1 MIIKKINIAAFGK
14 LHAQTIEFSEGLNV
28 IYGGN
33 EAGKTTLHKFIEGMF
48 FGFFKTYSKNKLYTD
63 DYAKY
68 TPWTSGEYQ
77 GSIEYEHEG
86 KTYRLERNFDKR
98 NESVRLYDIATGDDL
113 SEKMEYDS
121 VQKLYDASLHL
132 GINRSLFNNTV
143 SIAQMANATDDD
155 LKREIGDLLVNTG
168 DAHDS
173 NISFKKAVEILDRHK
188 AAIGTKRQTRSAF
201 GSNIAKLQ
209 QLEEEKQFTQ
219 NIYEENKEKYLQIK
233 ALENELEKTMQKKEQ
248 IITLQ
253 ETRSAKEASEK
264 YERYIALQEEIDELQ
279 KKQNQKMRVDD
290 SDYEIYQEAS
300 AKYDICRDNLD
311 ELQSKRT
318 ILERQL
324 VTLNI
329 EISAFKQQQKEV
341 SADEMMQDA
350 SLLTHY
356 TEKLEALQEKK
367 ETDEDPGIAKR
378 YRQYRKIER
387 ILSMS
392 GTATLMIAAI
402 LAGVGYFVEPMF
414 YYGAIGL
421 GAIGIA
427 CLAFWAFFSS
437 KSSALEPKFE
447 RYDTLMS
454 RTVNMII
461 MCEVD
466 IDQLK
471 QKYECQTV
479 EELTELLQDA
489 QNTNQRQQGFE
500 KEIEEYQNKLKEI
513 ENEYGLIS
521 SDMEQYRSTMDDILE
536 KANVDTLE
544 ELKLAIQTTRQQ
556 GVVQAKLDA
565 AKSAA
570 QELLKDTT
578 LEQLRTLSKKA
589 DDSMI
594 SGEQPLEEIMP
605 NAMEIVNDEILRITS
620 SISSLEGSVKESENA
635 VRALNEIDEE
645 IADVSQKIEGFEIDL
660 NAYELAEEK
669 MQEISKHFHSDFASE
684 FNAYI
689 SEIVKRVTYGKY
701 SDVKVNDQMQIKVM
715 DASSDKLVDIS
726 ALSGGTMDQLYFAVR
741 FAIMDLIIQQKN
753 VPVLLDDCFLQYDD
767 TRLNN
772 ILSFIAEKSKERQI
786 LLFTCRLTEKE
797 LLKSTESSFR
807 LIEL

>member
-14 LHAQTIEFSEGLNV
+14 LHNQTIEFSDGLNV

-48 FGFFKTYSKNKLYTD
+48 FGFFKTYSKNKLYTED
-63 DYAKY
+63 HAKY
-68 TPWTSGEYQ
+68 LPWVSGEYQ

-86 KTYRLERNFDKR
+86 RTYRLERNFDKR
-98 NESVRLYDIATGDDL
+98 NEFVRLYDNTTGDDL
-113 SEKMEYDS
+113 SEQMEYDS
-121 VQKLYDASLHL
+121 VQRLYDASLHL
-132 GINRSLFNNTV
+132 GINRSLFNNTI

-155 LKREIGDLLVNTG
+155 LIREIGDLLVNTG

-201 GSNIAKLQ
+201 GSNVAKLQ
-209 QLEEEKQFTQ
+209 QLEEEKLFTQ
-219 NIYEENKEKYLQIK
+219 NIYEENKEKYLKIK
-233 ALENELEKTMQKKEQ
+233 SLKKELERTMQRKEE

-253 ETRSAKEASEK
+253 EKRSAEEASERYK
-264 YERYIALQEEIDELQ
+264 RYITLQEEIDELQ
-279 KKQNQKMRVDD
+279 KKQDQKISVDD

-300 AKYDICRDNLD
+300 AKYDICRENLD
-311 ELQSKRT
+311 ELQNKRT

-329 EISAFKQQQKEV
+329 EMSAFRQQQEEV
-341 SADEMMQDA
+341 SAEEMIQDA
-350 SLLTHY
+350 SLLMHY
-356 TEKLEALQEKK
+356 TEKLKTLQEKK
-367 ETDEDPGIAKR
+367 ETDEDPSIAKR

-402 LAGVGYFVEPMF
+402 LAGVGYFVEPKF

-479 EELTELLQDA
+479 EELRELLQNA
-489 QNTNQRQQGFE
+489 QNINQRQQGFE
-500 KEIEEYQNKLKEI
+500 KEIEEYQNKLHEI
-513 ENEYGLIS
+513 ESEHELIF
-521 SDMEQYRSTMDDILE
+521 SDMEEYRSTMDDILE
-536 KANVDTLE
+536 KANVDTLD
-544 ELKLAIQTTRQQ
+544 ELKQAIQTTRQQ
-556 GVVQAKLDA
+556 EVVQAKLDA
-565 AKSAA
+565 ARSAA
-570 QELLKDTT
+570 QELLKDTS
-578 LEQLRTLSKKA
+578 LEQLRALAQKA
-589 DDSMI
+589 GGAFI
-594 SGEQPLEEIMP
+594 SSDQASEEIMP
-605 NAMEIVNDEILRITS
+605 NTMEIVNDEILRITS
-620 SISSLEGSVKESENA
+620 SISSLEGSVKETENA
-635 VRALNEIDEE
+635 VRALNEIDEDIAE
-645 IADVSQKIEGFEIDL
+645 ISQKIDGFEIDL
-660 NAYELAEEK
+660 KAYELAEEK
-669 MQEISKHFHSDFASE
+669 MQEISKHFHRDFASE
-684 FNAYI
+684 FNTYI
-689 SEIVKRVTYGKY
+689 SEIVKRVTHGKY
-701 SDVKVNDQMQIKVM
+701 SDVKVNDKMQIKAM
-715 DASSDKLVDIS
+715 DTASDKLVDIS

-753 VPVLLDDCFLQYDD
+753 IPVLLDDCFLQYDD
-767 TRLNN
+767 IRLNN

-797 LLKSTESSFR
+797 LLKSAESSFR

>member
-14 LHAQTIEFSEGLNV
+14 LHNQTVEFSEGLNV

-48 FGFFKTYSKNKLYTD
+48 FGFFKMYSKNKLYTED
-63 DYAKY
+63 HAKY
-68 TPWTSGEYQ
+68 MPWSSGEYQ

-86 KTYRLERNFDKR
+86 RSYRLERNFDKK
-98 NESVRLYDIATGDDL
+98 NELVRLYDNTTGDDL
-113 SEKMEYDS
+113 SEQMEYDS

-132 GINRSLFNNTV
+132 GINRSLFNNTI

-173 NISFKKAVEILDRHK
+173 NISLKKAVEILDRHK

-219 NIYEENKEKYLQIK
+219 SIYEENKEKYLQIK
-233 ALENELEKTMQKKEQ
+233 ALEEELEKTMQKKEQ
-248 IITLQ
+248 IISLQ
-253 ETRSAKEASEK
+253 EKRSAEEAAEK
-264 YERYIALQEEIDELQ
+264 YKRYLVLQEEIDELQ
-279 KKQNQKMRVDD
+279 KKQDQKMRVND

-311 ELQSKRT
+311 ELQNKRT

-329 EISAFKQQQKEV
+329 EMSAFRQQQKELSV
-341 SADEMMQDA
+341 EEMMQDA
-350 SLLTHY
+350 SLLAHY
-356 TEKLEALQEKK
+356 TEKLESLQEKK

-378 YRQYRKIER
+378 YRHYRKIEK

-402 LAGVGYFVEPMF
+402 LAGIGYFVEPVF

-479 EELTELLQDA
+479 IELTELLQDA
-489 QNTNQRQQGFE
+489 QNTNQRQQDFE
-500 KEIEEYQNKLKEI
+500 KEIEEYQNKLQEI
-513 ENEYGLIS
+513 EEEYGIIS
-521 SDMEQYRSTMDDILE
+521 SDMQQYQSTMDSILE

-544 ELKLAIQTTRQQ
+544 ELKQAIQTTREQ
-556 GVVQAKLDA
+556 GVVLAKLDA

-578 LEQLRTLSKKA
+578 LEQLRTLSEKA
-589 DDSMI
+589 DEYLLTNMQDSDK
-594 SGEQPLEEIMP
+594 IMP
-605 NAMEIVNDEILRITS
+605 NAMEIVNDELLRITS
-620 SISSLEGSVKESENA
+620 LISSLEGSVKETENA

-645 IADVSQKIEGFEIDL
+645 IADVSQKIEGYEIDL
-660 NAYELAEEK
+660 NAYQLAEEK
-669 MQEISKHFHSDFASE
+669 MQEISKHFHRDFASE

-689 SEIVKRVTYGKY
+689 SEIVKRVTHGKY
-701 SDVKVNDQMQIKVM
+701 SNVKVNDQMQIKVM
-715 DASSDKLVDIS
+715 DTSGDKLVDIS

-753 VPVLLDDCFLQYDD
+753 IPVMLDDCFLQYDD
-767 TRLNN
+767 DRLKN

>member
-14 LHAQTIEFSEGLNV
+14 LHDQTIEFSEGLNV

-48 FGFFKTYSKNKLYTD
+48 FGFFKMYSKNKLYTED
-63 DYAKY
+63 HAKY
-68 TPWTSGEYQ
+68 MPWSSGEYQ

-86 KTYRLERNFDKR
+86 RSYRLERNFDKK
-98 NESVRLYDIATGDDL
+98 NELVRLYDNTTGDDL
-113 SEKMEYDS
+113 SEQMEYDS

-132 GINRSLFNNTV
+132 GINRSLFNNTI

-201 GSNIAKLQ
+201 GSNIAKMQ

-219 NIYEENKEKYLQIK
+219 NIYEENKEKYLQIN
-233 ALENELEKTMQKKEQ
+233 ALEKELEKTIQRKEE

-253 ETRSAKEASEK
+253 EKRSAMEASEK
-264 YERYIALQEEIDELQ
+264 YKRYIALQEEIKELL
-279 KKQNQKMRVDD
+279 KRQNQKMRVDD

-318 ILERQL
+318 VLERQL

-329 EISAFKQQQKEV
+329 EMSAFNQQQEDV
-341 SADEMMQDA
+341 SADEMIQDA

-378 YRQYRKIER
+378 YRHYRRIEK

-402 LAGVGYFVEPMF
+402 LAGIGYFIEPVF

-471 QKYECQTV
+471 QKYTCQTV

-489 QNTNQRQQGFE
+489 QNANQRQQGYE
-500 KEIEEYQNKLKEI
+500 REIEEYQNKLEEI

-521 SDMEQYRSTMDDILE
+521 SDMEQYRSTMDGILE
-536 KANVDTLE
+536 KANVDTLD
-544 ELKLAIQTTRQQ
+544 ELKEEIQTTRQQ
-556 GVVQAKLDA
+556 DVVQAKLDA

-578 LEQLRTLSKKA
+578 LEQLRTLSQKA
-589 DDSMI
+589 DGSLI
-594 SGEQPLEEIMP
+594 SGGESEEIMP
-605 NAMEIVNDEILRITS
+605 NAMEIINDEILRITS
-620 SISSLEGSVKESENA
+620 SISSLEGSVKESENS

-660 NAYELAEEK
+660 HAYELAEEK

-689 SEIVKRVTYGKY
+689 SEIVKKVTYGKY

-715 DASSDKLVDIS
+715 DVSNNKLVNIS

-741 FAIMDLIIQQKN
+741 FAIMDLIIQKKN
-753 VPVLLDDCFLQYDD
+753 IPVLLDDCFLQYDD
-767 TRLNN
+767 VRLNN
-772 ILSFIAEKSKERQI
+772 ILTFIAEKAKERQI

-797 LLKSTESSFR
+797 LLKSAESSFR